1 MALDRKGKR
10 SQWQAARSSESSY
23 NSKLRAVAREVGN
36 IVKGYGPSK
45 PGALIKALTGYS
57 ELIEPWAR
65 SVAGYMLADV
75 NRRNERTW
83 FEVSKEMG
91 RALRM
96 EIAYAPTGQVF
107 TMLLADQVDLIKS
120 IPLEAAQRVHE
131 LTTEGLVTGERAKAI
146 AAEIMRT
153 EQVSASKAMTIA
165 RTEVARASS
174 TLTEARA
181 TFIGSEGYIWRTS
194 GDGDVRPTHRAMN
207 GKFVP
212 WNKPPVTDKG
222 LAPYHAGCG
231 PNCRCYPDPVIPD

>member
-1 MALDRKGKR
+1 
-10 SQWQAARSSESSY
+10 
-23 NSKLRAVAREVGN
+23 
-36 IVKGYGPSK
+36 
-45 PGALIKALTGYS
+45 
-57 ELIEPWAR
+57 
-65 SVAGYMLADV
+65 MLADV

-131 LTTEGLVTGERAKAI
+131 LTTEGLVTGERAKTI

>member
-1 MALDRKGKR
+1 M
-10 SQWQAARSSESSY
+10 
-23 NSKLRAVAREVGN
+23 GN
-36 IVKGYGPSK
+36 IVRGYGPSK

-75 NRRNERTW
+75 NRRNEKAW

-96 EIAYAPTGQVF
+96 EIAHAPTGHLF
-107 TMLLADQVDLIKS
+107 GLLMQAQVDLIKS
-120 IPLEAAQRVHE
+120 IPLEAAQRVQE
-131 LTTEGLVTGERAKAI
+131 LTTEGLVTGERAKSI
-146 AAEIMRT
+146 AAEILRT
-153 EQVSASKAMTIA
+153 EEVSKAKANMIA
-165 RTEVARASS
+165 RTEVARAAS

-181 TFIGSEGYIWRTS
+181 TFVGSEGYIWRSS

-212 WNKPPVTDKG
+212 WNKPPKTDKG
-222 LAPYHAGCG
+222 LEPYHAGCG
-231 PNCRCYPDPVIPD
+231 PNCRCYPDPIIP